1 MKGYIYYIKNNDNN
15 KRYIG
20 STIDLKRRIRQHLC
34 TTRYND
40 YWHQMLH
47 EFPENFE
54 IGVLETVTADDLVK
68 FNSLMAEKEIHY
80 YNKFKSTTGVYNLV
94 KPSASA
100 LRGTKYTDERTMKQR
115 EAHYGRQ
122 HKSFPNS
129 SLINKFMKCIN
140 TVH

>member
-34 TTRYND
+34 LTRYND

-54 IGVLETVTADDLVK
+54 IGVLKTIETNDPVK
-68 FNSLMAEKEIHY
+68 LNSILAEYEIYY
-80 YNKFKSTTGVYNLV
+80 YNMFKNTTGVYNMV

-100 LRGTKYTDERTMKQR
+100 LRGTKYSEERTMKQR
-115 EAHYGRQ
+115 EAHYGRT

-129 SLINKFMKCIN
+129 SLINSFYENATK
-140 TVH
+140 